1 VASRRR
7 RLTRLLIDRA
17 EPATVEISLGDSA
30 LGDQLLTRLDADRR
44 TAFVLTQLLGF
55 DYAGAA
61 AICGC
66 PVGTIRS
73 RVARARDQLVRE
85 LRPIELR

>member
-1 VASRRR
+1 MCIRDR
-7 RLTRLLIDRA
+7 TRLLFDRA
-17 EPATVEISLGDSA
+17 EPATFEISLGDSA
-30 LGDQLLTRLDADRR
+30 LGDQLLSRLDPDRR

-66 PVGTIRS
+66 PAGTIRS
-73 RVARARDQLVRE
+73 RVARARDQLIRE
-85 LRPIELR
+85 LQPIDPS